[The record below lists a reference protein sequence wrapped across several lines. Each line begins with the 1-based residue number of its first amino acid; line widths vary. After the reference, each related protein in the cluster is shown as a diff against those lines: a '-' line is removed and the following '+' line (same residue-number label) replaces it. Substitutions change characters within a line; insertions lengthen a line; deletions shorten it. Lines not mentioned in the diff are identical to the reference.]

1 MEREDL
7 PDTGGPPLLA
17 LAALGVVPAA
27 AGMSVI
33 RGGRR

>member
-7 PDTGGPPLLA
+7 PDTGRPPLLA
-17 LAALGVVPAA
+17 LATLGVPVA